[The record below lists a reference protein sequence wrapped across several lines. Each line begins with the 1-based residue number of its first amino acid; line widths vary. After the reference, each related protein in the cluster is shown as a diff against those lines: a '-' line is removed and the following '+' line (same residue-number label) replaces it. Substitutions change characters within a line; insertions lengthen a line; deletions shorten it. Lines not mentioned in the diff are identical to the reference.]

1 MKPQTVVSLL
11 WFNWLLLVVLGVMA
25 AGIAMVVAPE
35 LIRRAFSL
43 MLYGTADA
51 VDSSFG
57 GPAIEYVTLVH
68 GVLGSVMFG
77 WAVALLL
84 ILLGPFR
91 RGSREGWLML
101 VASLAAWFIPDT
113 LFSLWAGFWQ
123 NAVLNAVSAVLF
135 AIPLAAT
142 FNVFFGERA

>member
-1 MKPQTVVSLL
+1 MKPAPVISPL

-25 AGIAMVVAPE
+25 AGIAMVLAPG
-35 LIRRAFSL
+35 LIRQAFSL
-43 MLYGTADA
+43 MLYSAADA
-51 VDSSFG
+51 VDSSFS

-68 GVLGSVMFG
+68 GVLGAVMFG

-84 ILLGPFR
+84 IVLGPYR

-113 LFSLWAGFWQ
+113 LFSLWTGFWQ
-123 NAVLNAVSAVLF
+123 NAVLNAAIAVLF

-142 FNVFFGERA
+142 FNAFYGERT